1 MAFIGTVNGGIDRML
16 QELSIRDFA
25 IISQLNVQFEEGM
38 TVLTGETGAGKS
50 IVIDAVSLLIGKRGS
65 SDYIRKGAKKC
76 QLEGLFTIQN
86 EALYQTLAEYGI
98 ECEDEMLV
106 VQRDISMN
114 GKNTCRINGHLVNTT
129 ILRNVGRYL
138 VDIQGQNEQQKLMQP
153 EAHLELLDS
162 FGADKIQTLLTE
174 YQTLYQEYQDI
185 HRLLEKRRKN
195 EKEYAQR
202 IDMLKFQV
210 NEIEAA
216 QLEPGEEE
224 TLIEERN
231 RFNNFLRIVEQLQT
245 GYEALNDES
254 SGALNALGIALSA
267 MNDIASLSE
276 NYQSL
281 ADEISNAYYALQDAA
296 DQLGSERDALEM
308 DEERQQW
315 VEDRLMLIRSLERKY
330 GETVDDILN
339 YYDKISQELAESLD
353 VEGSLELLEEKEQV
367 AYQKTLEKAKELS
380 RERHNMARQLTERI
394 HEQLKALYMDKAVFE
409 VRFLPNDTLQST
421 GIDRVEFY
429 ISTNT
434 GEDLK
439 PLVKVVSG
447 GELSRIMLALKTI
460 FSELQEVTSIVFD
473 EVDTGVS
480 GRVAQAIAEKI
491 HRIGQSSQV
500 LCISHLP
507 QVAAI
512 ADQHYYIQKTIRDGR
527 TEMSLT
533 TLDSSSRV
541 DEVARM
547 IAGNEVTPATREH
560 ARELLQHE

>member
-1 MAFIGTVNGGIDRML
+1 ML
-16 QELSIRDFA
+16 QELSIHDFA
-25 IISQLNVQFEEGM
+25 IISQLNVQFEDGM

-65 SDYIRKGAKKC
+65 TDYIRKGAKKC

-86 EALYQTLAEYGI
+86 DELYKKLAEYGI
-98 ECEDEMLV
+98 DCEDDMLV
-106 VQRDISMN
+106 LQRDISTN
-114 GKNTCRINGHLVNTT
+114 GKNTCRVNGHLVNTT
-129 ILRNVGRYL
+129 ILKTIGSYL

-162 FGADKIQTLLTE
+162 FDPNHVQPLLRE
-174 YQTLYQEYQDI
+174 YHQIYNQYQEVHQ
-185 HRLLEKRRKN
+185 LLERRRQN

-210 NEIEAA
+210 NEIQSAH
-216 QLEPGEEE
+216 LEIGEEE
-224 TLIEERN
+224 SLTEERN
-231 RFNNFLRIVEQLQT
+231 RLNNFLRIAEQLQT
-245 GYEALNDES
+245 GYEALSDETNGS
-254 SGALNALGIALSA
+254 LTTIGVAMSAL
-267 MNDIASLSE
+267 NDIASLSE
-276 NYQSL
+276 NYQTL
-281 ADEISNAYYALQDAA
+281 ADEISNAYYSLQDVAN
-296 DQLGSERDALEM
+296 QLSNERDDLEM

-315 VEDRLMLIRSLERKY
+315 VEERLMLIRSLERKY
-330 GETVDDILN
+330 GETVADVLS
-339 YYDKISQELAESLD
+339 YYDKISKELEESMD
-353 VEGSLELLEEKEQV
+353 EGDSLAALEEKEGKL
-367 AYQKTLEKAKELS
+367 YQKALSKAKELS
-380 RERHNMARQLTERI
+380 RERHRMATQLTEKI

-409 VRFLPNDTLQST
+409 VRFYPREQLQSN
-421 GIDRVEFY
+421 GIENVEFY
-429 ISTNT
+429 ISTNM

-460 FSELQEVTSIVFD
+460 FSELQDVTSIVFD

-512 ADQHYYIQKTIRDGR
+512 ADHHYYIQKSVHDGR

-533 TLDSSSRV
+533 TLDNQSRV
-541 DEVARM
+541 DEIARM
-547 IAGNEVTPATREH
+547 ISGNEVTAATIEH
-560 ARELLQHE
+560 AKELLNHK